1 MKFKLM
7 FLLLVMGLQSCNTNE
22 VYHDFQNDFTDN
34 RWSSNDSRVF
44 EFAND
49 DLAGLY
55 TIKIQLAH
63 IYDFEFSKIPL
74 EITIIPPSKKKET
87 LSMDLVVKDATGKDI
102 GDCTGDICDVYA
114 PIQSNIKLQK
124 GKYTLEVK
132 NNFEGA
138 YLPNILGIGVI
149 IEKRQQ

>member
-1 MKFKLM
+1 MKLK
-7 FLLLVMGLQSCNTNE
+7 FLFLFIVVGLQSCNTNE
-22 VYHDFQNDFTDN
+22 VYHDFQNDFKDN
-34 RWSSNDSRVF
+34 RWSSNDVKIFAF
-44 EFAND
+44 ENVDAE
-49 DLAGLY
+49 GLY
-55 TIKIQLAH
+55 TLKIQLAH
-63 IYDFEFSKIPL
+63 IYNFEFSKIPL

>member
-1 MKFKLM
+1 MKSK
-7 FLLLVMGLQSCNTNE
+7 FLFLFIVLGLQSCTTNE
-22 VYHDFQNDFTDN
+22 VYHDFQNDFKDN

-74 EITIIPPSKKKET
+74 EITIISPSGTNEIF
-87 LSMDLVVKDATGKDI
+87 SMDLVVKDATGKDI

-114 PIQSNIKLQK
+114 PIQTNIKLQK
-124 GKYTLEVK
+124 GTYTIEVK
-132 NNFEGA
+132 SAFEGP
-138 YLPNILGIGVI
+138 YLPNILGVGVI
-149 IEKRQQ
+149 VEKIQQ